1 LAAPPDRILDSVAVQ
16 LEQVAAALPSY
27 EIGEEIG
34 RGSTGVVL
42 AARHRRLGR
51 EVAVKML
58 PRHLAEDESV
68 RRRFVAEAQ
77 LLASFS
83 HVHIVPIYDFVEED
97 GLCLLV
103 MERLGGGTLGDY
115 ARAGIDGAAGCAA
128 MLAVCSALQY
138 AHERGVL
145 HRDIKPTNV
154 VVADDG
160 LVKVTDFGIAKVLG
174 GAESMATRT
183 GLVVGTPNY
192 MAPEQADG
200 TVELTPATDV
210 YGAGTMLYELL
221 AGRLPFPS
229 EGAPLHVLY
238 TRVHTEPDPLD
249 RVAPDVPN
257 ELAAVVMRAIERE
270 PARRQASAD
279 ELSDELS
286 AAAASAWG
294 PDWLRGTP
302 FQVSTP
308 AGRAPSPTL
317 VDRPPTLVDRP
328 PAVEARPAA
337 LEDRPP
343 AVEAGRRSRM
353 PIVVAALLAL
363 AAAGGVIAL
372 ATGGGGDGEPAPPP
386 QAAPPARPSQWRDL
400 ANLDPARQQAPATV
414 LDKIVMP
421 GGLIGEGD
429 SLKATNTVA
438 TYDPGI
444 GSWDKDP
451 PLPRPLHHAMAVT
464 YEGHVVVMGGWVP
477 EGPELTAETSNRVYQ
492 LNGDRWEPLPNMRS
506 PRAAGAAAVVGDKL
520 VVVGGQADGRLVP
533 TTEIFDGE
541 RWTAGADMPT
551 SREHLAAVSDKR
563 FMYAIGGRDLKAS
576 ANLKALERY
585 DPETDE
591 WTPLAPMPNALGG
604 LGAAR
609 IGGTIAAVGGED
621 ESEVFGALLL
631 YDIGNDE
638 WTRGEPMPEPRHGM
652 GVVAVGNALYALGG
666 SDRLGHRSSSN
677 VAELLPFKEKG

>member
-1 LAAPPDRILDSVAVQ
+1 LAAPPDRILDPVAVQ

-27 EIGEEIG
+27 EVGQEIG

-58 PRHLAEDESV
+58 PPHLAEDESV
-68 RRRFVAEAQ
+68 RRRFVAEAR

-103 MERLGGGTLGDY
+103 MERLGGGTLHDY
-115 ARAGIDGAAGCAA
+115 ARAGIDGPGACAA
-128 MLAVCSALQY
+128 TLAVCSALEY

-154 VVADDG
+154 LVADDG

-174 GAESMATRT
+174 GTESMATRS
-183 GLVVGTPNY
+183 GFVIGTPSY
-192 MAPEQADG
+192 MAPEQADAG
-200 TVELTPATDV
+200 IEPTPATDV
-210 YGAGTMLYELL
+210 YGAGTVLYELL
-221 AGRLPFPS
+221 AGRLPFPA
-229 EGAPLHVLY
+229 EGAPLNVLY
-238 TRVHTEPDPLD
+238 TRVHSEPEPLGQ
-249 RVAPDVPN
+249 VAPEVPD
-257 ELAAVVMRAIERE
+257 ELATVVMRSIERE
-270 PARRQASAD
+270 PARRQVSAD
-279 ELSDELS
+279 ELADELS
-286 AAAASAWG
+286 VAAANAWG
-294 PDWLRGTP
+294 ADWLRGTP
-302 FQVSTP
+302 FRVSTP
-308 AGRAPSPTL
+308 TCRAPAGT
-317 VDRPPTLVDRP
+317 
-328 PAVEARPAA
+328 
-337 LEDRPP
+337 LEDRPAPGP
-343 AVEAGRRSRM
+343 ARRRSRL
-353 PIVVAALLAL
+353 PIVVAALAAL
-363 AAAGGVIAL
+363 AVATGVIAL
-372 ATGGGGDGEPAPPP
+372 AAGGGGDGEPAPPP
-386 QAAPPARPSQWRDL
+386 QAAPPTRPSQWRDL
-400 ANLDPARQQAPATV
+400 ANLDPGRQQAPATV

-429 SLKATNTVA
+429 NLRATNTVA

-444 GSWDKDP
+444 GSWDEDP
-451 PLPRPLHHAMAVT
+451 PLPGPLHHAMAVT
-464 YEGHVVVMGGWVP
+464 YGGHVVVMGGWVP

-563 FMYAIGGRDLKAS
+563 YVYAIGGRDLKAS
-576 ANLKALERY
+576 ANLKPLERY

-591 WTPLAPMPNALGG
+591 WTRLAPMPDALGG

-609 IGGTIAAVGGED
+609 IRGTIAAVGGED
-621 ESEVFGALLL
+621 ESEVFGSLLL
-631 YDIGNDE
+631 YDIGEDK
-638 WTRGEPMPEPRHGM
+638 WTRGEPMPKRRHGM
-652 GVVAVGNALYALGG
+652 GVVAVGNAVYALGG
-666 SDRLGHRSSSN
+666 SDRLGHRSSSR
-677 VAELLPFKEKG
+677 VAELLPFKEGR

>member
-1 LAAPPDRILDSVAVQ
+1 VAVQ

-27 EIGEEIG
+27 EVGKELG

-42 AARHRRLGR
+42 AARHLRLGR

-58 PRHLAEDESV
+58 PRGLAEDESV
-68 RRRFVAEAQ
+68 RRRFVAEAR

-103 MERLGGGTLGDY
+103 MERLGGGTLHDY
-115 ARAGIDGAAGCAA
+115 ARAGIDGPAGCAA
-128 MLAVCSALQY
+128 ILAVCSALEY

-154 VVADDG
+154 LVADDG

-174 GAESMATRT
+174 GTESMATRT
-183 GLVVGTPNY
+183 GFVIGTPSY
-192 MAPEQADG
+192 MAPEQADAG
-200 TVELTPATDV
+200 VEPTPATDV
-210 YGAGTMLYELL
+210 YCAGTMLYELL

-229 EGAPLHVLY
+229 EGAPLNVLY
-238 TRVHTEPDPLD
+238 TRVNSEPEPLQQA
-249 RVAPDVPN
+249 APEVPH
-257 ELAAVVMRAIERE
+257 ELAAVVMRSIERE

-279 ELSDELS
+279 ELADELS
-286 AAAASAWG
+286 AAASSAWG

-302 FQVSTP
+302 FRVSTP
-308 AGRAPSPTL
+308 AGRGPAGRAPAPTVDHRPAPTVHDRPAPTAADRPSPTAEGSRTP
-317 VDRPPTLVDRP
+317 VP
-328 PAVEARPAA
+328 
-337 LEDRPP
+337 
-343 AVEAGRRSRM
+343 AGRRSRVA
-353 PIVVAALLAL
+353 IVVAALAAL
-363 AAAGGVIAL
+363 AVAGGVIAL
-372 ATGGGGDGEPAPPP
+372 AAGGGDDPEPAPPP
-386 QAAPPARPSQWRDL
+386 RAAPPARPSDWQEL
-400 ANLDPARQQAPATV
+400 TSLDPGRQQAPATV

-429 SLKATNTVA
+429 DLEATNTVA

-444 GSWDKDP
+444 GGWDTDP
-451 PLPRPLHHAMAVT
+451 PLPVLLHHAMAVS
-464 YEGHVVVMGGWVP
+464 YDGHVVVMGGWVP
-477 EGPELTAETSNRVYQ
+477 EGPELTAETSRRVYE
-492 LNGDRWEPLPNMRS
+492 LRGRSWVRLADMRS

-533 TTEIFDGE
+533 STEIFDGE
-541 RWTAGADMPT
+541 RWTAGADTPT
-551 SREHLAAVSDKR
+551 AREHLAAVSDKR

-576 ANLKALERY
+576 ANLGALERY
-585 DPETDE
+585 DPEADE
-591 WTPLAPMPNALGG
+591 WTPLASMPKALGG

-621 ESEVFGALLL
+621 ESEVFGTVLL
-631 YDIGNDE
+631 YDIGKDA
-638 WTRGEPMPEPRHGM
+638 WTRGEPMPKARHGM

-666 SDRLGHRSSSN
+666 SDRLGHRSSST
-677 VAELLPFKEKG
+677 VAELLPFKEGD